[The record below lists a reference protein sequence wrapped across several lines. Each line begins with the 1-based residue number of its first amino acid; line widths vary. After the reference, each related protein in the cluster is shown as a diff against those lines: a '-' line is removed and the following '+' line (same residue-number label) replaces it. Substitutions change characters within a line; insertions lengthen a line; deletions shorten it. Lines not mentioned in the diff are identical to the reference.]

1 MQVRAQPGQSIGIA
15 VSRDPDRDARLFD
28 RLPDRGNARGG
39 IIGVEIRKTLGK
51 RPVPCV
57 HPTAGE
63 HDRAARKHHRRR
75 ALDEQILIGAAIGRS
90 TKEDQR
96 RSGNGIGHDSTPTS
110 PGIAKRNT
118 ACHPCCVTI
127 VEILGL
133 AASLSLL
140 SGWRVY
146 LCVFVAGLAMNLGL
160 IDLPQ
165 HLTMLQAL
173 ANWWVMAIAALG
185 FLAEFFVDK
194 IAWADTLW
202 DAVHT
207 AIRPVGGALLALAV
221 VDASDPAWQAAT
233 VLLGGGAALL
243 GHGAKAGTRALVNVS
258 PEPFSN
264 ILVSSGED
272 VATGGLLAL
281 AVASPAA
288 ALGVAV
294 LVAAGSVVLIIWARR
309 LLRRLMPAR
318 AN

>member
-1 MQVRAQPGQSIGIA
+1 
-15 VSRDPDRDARLFD
+15 
-28 RLPDRGNARGG
+28 
-39 IIGVEIRKTLGK
+39 
-51 RPVPCV
+51 
-57 HPTAGE
+57 
-63 HDRAARKHHRRR
+63 
-75 ALDEQILIGAAIGRS
+75 
-90 TKEDQR
+90 
-96 RSGNGIGHDSTPTS
+96 
-110 PGIAKRNT
+110 
-118 ACHPCCVTI
+118 VTI

-258 PEPFSN
+258 PEPLSN
-264 ILVSSGED
+264 VIVSSGED

-281 AVASPAA
+281 AIASPAA
-288 ALGVAV
+288 ALGVAAV
-294 LVAAGSVVLIIWARR
+294 VAAGSVALIIWARR
-309 LLRRLMPAR
+309 LLRRLIPAP